1 MTLVKLK
8 NILRKKINKIFCYY
22 NNNLYLCNEM
32 KRTVEISIEK
42 AKEWYKSGNASLK
55 EVALQ
60 AFEESELMIEPWETI
75 KTYEDAC
82 RALWIN
88 PNLVDFLPSAHLK
101 NMYKLQIVKGA
112 LNGVYW
118 TPELNTGTIYYPWMR
133 YYPKGNSYDSI
144 WKPVANFKAK
154 EDNKVYTLVVGNYNS
169 CGSGLGSF
177 GGEYGVVNANRGL
190 LGCKSKEIAEYF
202 GITFGKLIFDAVYGQ
217 YKNYEWVE

>member
-1 MTLVKLK
+1 MY
-8 NILRKKINKIFCYY
+8 F
-22 NNNLYLCNEM
+22 CNEM

-60 AFEESELMIEPWETI
+60 AFEESELMIEPWKTI

-101 NMYKLQIVKGA
+101 NMYKLQVVKGA
-112 LNGVYW
+112 LNSVDW

-133 YYPKGNSYDSI
+133 YYPKCNSYDSS
-144 WKPVANFKAK
+144 WKPVANFKSK
-154 EDNKVYTLVVGNYNS
+154 EDNKVYTLVGGDCYYYGGGLGNFGY
-169 CGSGLGSF
+169 GSGDVYVHS
-177 GGEYGVVNANRGL
+177 GL
-190 LGCKSKEIAEYF
+190 LGCKSKEIAKYF
-202 GITFGKLIFDAVYGQ
+202 GITFGKLIFDAIYSQ